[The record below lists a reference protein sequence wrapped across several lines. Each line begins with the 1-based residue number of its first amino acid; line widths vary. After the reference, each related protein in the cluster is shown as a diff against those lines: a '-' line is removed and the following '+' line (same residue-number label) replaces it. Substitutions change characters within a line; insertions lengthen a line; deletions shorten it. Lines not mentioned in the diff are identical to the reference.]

1 MPFEAIPTAARD
13 ALRFRFRGG
22 EVVLRQF
29 SPRATVLDWLREE
42 MGAKGTKEGCAE
54 GDCGACTVVLAMS
67 RGGRL
72 TYEPFNACILLLGQL
87 DGAELITIEDL
98 AAGGELHPLQQAM
111 VDTHASQCGFC
122 TPGIVMSLFA
132 AYHSGEPQTYPG
144 LCDQLAG
151 NLCRCTG
158 YRPILA
164 AALETCNGAPT
175 DRFAASARER
185 DAALA
190 GLTDDR
196 DVFVGDEAAFFAAP
210 ARLDSLA
217 ALYVR
222 FPDATLVGGA
232 TDVGL
237 WVTKQL
243 RELKRVIWL
252 GRVAGLDTIGEGSE
266 GALSLGATLSLEDAT
281 PLLGEIHPDLSELL
295 RRFGSKQVRASG
307 TVGGNIANGSPIGDL
322 APALIA
328 LGGRVLLRKGD
339 KTRTLPLE
347 DFFIAYGK
355 QDREPGEFVLA
366 VEAPALAAHQRYRAF
381 KVSKR
386 FDEDISAVMLAARFD
401 LDGRK
406 IVTARVA
413 CGGMAATPKRAEKA
427 ERALAGA
434 SLDSPATWG
443 RARQAI
449 DEDFTPLT
457 DVRAGA
463 AYRKTVAA
471 NLLEK
476 ALMEISGASAPTRI
490 GMLHAAE

>member
-1 MPFEAIPTAARD
+1 MSFDAMLPSRD
-13 ALRFRFRGG
+13 ALRFRFRSGDV
-22 EVVLRQF
+22 ELRQF

-54 GDCGACTVVLAMS
+54 GDCGACTVVLA
-67 RGGRL
+67 RLKGGRL

-98 AAGGELHPLQQAM
+98 ASDGELHPLQQAM

-132 AYHSGEPQTYPG
+132 AYHSGQPMTYTG

-158 YRPILA
+158 YRPIIA
-164 AALETCNGAPT
+164 AALQTSVGEPA
-175 DRFAASARER
+175 DQFAATSREQA
-185 DAALA
+185 AALA
-190 GLTDDR
+190 ALADDR
-196 DVFVGDEAAFFAAP
+196 DLFVGGEVAFFAAP
-210 ARLDSLA
+210 ASLDSLA
-217 ALYVR
+217 ALYAR

-237 WVTKQL
+237 WITKQL
-243 RELKRVIWL
+243 RDLKRVIWL
-252 GRVAGLDTIGEGSE
+252 GRVAGLDKIGESANS
-266 GALSLGATLSLEDAT
+266 ALSLGATLKLEDAAL
-281 PLLGEIHPDLSELL
+281 LLGEIHPDLSELL
-295 RRFGSKQVRASG
+295 RRFGSKQVRISG
-307 TVGGNIANGSPIGDL
+307 TIGGNIANGSPIGDL

-328 LGGRVLLRKGD
+328 LGGRVVLRKGD
-339 KTRTLPLE
+339 RTRALPLE
-347 DFFIAYGK
+347 DFFITYGK

-366 VEAPALAAHQRYRAF
+366 VEAPRLAAHHRYRAF

-386 FDEDISAVMLAARFD
+386 FDEDISAVMLAVRFD
-401 LDGRK
+401 LNGRE
-406 IVTARVA
+406 IVSARIA
-413 CGGMAATPKRAEKA
+413 CGGMAATPKRAAKA
-427 ERALAGA
+427 ENALAGA
-434 SLDSPATWG
+434 SLDSPETWH
-443 RARQAI
+443 RAREAI
-449 DEDFTPLT
+449 NEDFSPLT
-457 DVRAGA
+457 DMRATA
-463 AYRKTVAA
+463 AYRKTVVA